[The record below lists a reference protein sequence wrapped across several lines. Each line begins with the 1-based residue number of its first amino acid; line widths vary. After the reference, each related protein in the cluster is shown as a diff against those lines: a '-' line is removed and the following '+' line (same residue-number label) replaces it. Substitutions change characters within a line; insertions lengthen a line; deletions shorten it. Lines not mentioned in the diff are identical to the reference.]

1 MIPSRHRDGKI
12 AIPPHLLQWSEQRLK
27 FELLERYSKLSKHT
41 ERLSK
46 SNGKSNPGRSG
57 STSRSKDSEPTVV
70 QTGPVVQAFGKSIH
84 LPNGLSE
91 KVRDKSIELLNQV
104 LADTMTLR
112 DLYKKHHWQVSG
124 RTFYQ
129 LHLLFDKHFQ
139 EQADLVDTIAERIQ
153 LLGGISIAMAAD
165 VAEMTKIDRPPR
177 GREEVPVQL
186 ARLLKAHEMIM
197 NFARSSAKDADAIG
211 DPGTNDLLVS
221 DLLRLNEL
229 QSWFLAEHLVNLPL
243 ISSESSAAG
252 KGRSD

>member
-1 MIPSRHRDGKI
+1 MSKRT
-12 AIPPHLLQWSEQRLK
+12 EQ
-27 FELLERYSKLSKHT
+27 
-41 ERLSK
+41 LSK
-46 SNGKSNPGRSG
+46 SNDKSHPRRSD
-57 STSRSKDSEPTVV
+57 SAARLKDSEPTVI
-70 QTGPVVQAFGKSIH
+70 QAGPVVQAFGKSIH

-91 KVRDKSIELLNQV
+91 KVRDKSIGLLNQV

-129 LHLLFDKHFQ
+129 LHLLFDKHYQ

-165 VAEMTKIDRPPR
+165 VAETTTIDRPPR

-186 ARLLKAHEMIM
+186 ARLLKAHEIIM
-197 NFARSSAKDADAIG
+197 NFARSAAKDADDNG

-243 ISSESSAAG
+243 ISSEEAGSGKSRSAL
-252 KGRSD
+252 RSA